1 MRAVAVIGSGTWGTA
16 IAHLIAGKNVAVRM
30 WTRGAD
36 MVDAINATHRNPRH
50 LPDVELTGVT
60 ASASFEESLRGVDA
74 AHLRLSFVVPAL
86 HRLVMR
92 APLSPP
98 ICPSSS

>member
-36 MVDAINATHRNPRH
+36 VADAINATHRNPRH
-50 LPDVELTGVT
+50 LPDVELDWRDSERFV
-60 ASASFEESLRGVDA
+60 RGVA
-74 AHLRLSFVVPAL
+74 LRRRCRHLRVPFVVLAFHRHVVRAL
-86 HRLVMR
+86 HRL
-92 APLSPP
+92 
-98 ICPSSS
+98 